1 MSRAKPFGGFPVVAR
16 ATAIPNLFFATV
28 LPEMTAPGE
37 LLAFLWVARLVQ
49 EQRGAERFVSADQVW
64 AEDGAPE
71 SFAGLA
77 GGRAGLDTG
86 LAGCLELGALLG
98 LRLTGPAGA
107 EIVYFVNNPGS
118 RRAVTR
124 ARAGELHLRP
134 ETVAQ
139 LVVPHSRPGIFRLY
153 EENIGTIT
161 PLVGERLLDAAEK
174 YPAEWVEEAF
184 RRAAERNARNWR
196 YVERI
201 LIRWAEEG
209 RGHEGTEGDSFEDR
223 KRRYLGGTLN
233 SLSRHS

>member
-1 MSRAKPFGGFPVVAR
+1 MSRGEPFGGFPGVAR

-28 LPEMTAPGE
+28 LPDMTAPGE

-49 EQRGAERFVSADQVW
+49 EQKGTVRFVSADQVW
-64 AEDGAPE
+64 AEDGASE
-71 SFAGLA
+71 SFTRLA
-77 GGRAGLDTG
+77 GGRAGLDSG

-98 LRLTGPAGA
+98 LRLTGQGHD
-107 EIVYFVNNPGS
+107 ETVYFVNNPGS

-124 ARAGELHLRP
+124 ARAGDLQLRAG
-134 ETVAQ
+134 TAVQ
-139 LVVPHSRPGIFRLY
+139 LVVPRSRPGIFRLY

-174 YPAEWVEEAF
+174 YSAEWIEEAF
-184 RRAAERNARNWR
+184 RHAAELNARNWR

-233 SLSRHS
+233 SLSRRP